1 MQNYSSIQK
10 FLHQIVLGNSFLARS
25 LFEIE
30 KSLFHKKDE
39 IISNAEHVFITGLPR
54 SGTTILLKALYE
66 TGDFASSTYA
76 DMPFVLAPNLFSR
89 FSAKSNLQAKEREQ
103 QDGIEHE
110 LNSPEAFDEVFFKAF
125 TQDES
130 REELQ
135 AFVSLI
141 LKKYQK
147 QRYLSK
153 NNLNYQRI
161 ELISSV
167 FPNARFLIPFR
178 EPLQHAY
185 SLLKQHQHFCKLQ
198 KQDSFV
204 LEYMNLLGHHE
215 FGLNHI
221 AWNPAQ
227 QYTDPFSLNYW
238 LEQWCMFYQNILKD
252 KSKQSSL
259 VSYSRL
265 CESQEYRQAL
275 ITELKLTE
283 LTTVFKLAQ
292 ADIQED
298 YDRDLYD
305 KSNEIYQMLNLSSTC
320 KSLGDLSPYKVQS

>member
-1 MQNYSSIQK
+1 M
-10 FLHQIVLGNSFLARS
+10 HQIVLGNSFLARS
-25 LFEIE
+25 LFEME
-30 KSLFHKKDE
+30 KSLFYKEDKA
-39 IISNAEHVFITGLPR
+39 INNAEHIFITGLPR

-66 TGDFASSTYA
+66 TGDFASLTYA
-76 DMPFVLAPNLFSR
+76 DMPFVLAPNLFSQ
-89 FSAKSNLQAKEREQ
+89 FAAKSNLQAKEREQ

-110 LNSPEAFDEVFFKAF
+110 LNSPEAFDEVFFKHF
-125 TQDES
+125 SQDQS

-135 AFVSLI
+135 SFISLV

-153 NNLNYQRI
+153 NNLNYQRV

-167 FPNARFLIPFR
+167 FPNAQFLIPFR

-185 SLLKQHQHFCKLQ
+185 SLLKQHRRFCKLQ

-204 LEYMNLLGHHE
+204 LKYMDLLGHNE

-227 QYTDPFSLNYW
+227 QYTDTFSINYW
-238 LEQWCMFYQNILKD
+238 LEQWYMFYQNILKD

-259 VSYSRL
+259 VSYSKL
-265 CESQEYRQAL
+265 CKSQEYRQAL
-275 ITELKLTE
+275 VTELKLPE
-283 LTTVFKLAQ
+283 LSTDFKLAQ
-292 ADIQED
+292 TDIQED
-298 YDRDLYD
+298 YDRDLYT
-305 KSNEIYQMLNLSSTC
+305 KSEETYQILNRVLSKPINGSERTLP
-320 KSLGDLSPYKVQS
+320 KSSILGLL